1 MTTVMYIFLATV
13 ISGVLLLIWDFPVI
27 KGALQAC
34 GAIEFITVKTMGM
47 IAGAAVFVLAVFFP
61 GKVSANTA
69 GIIEGIPVRMLL
81 SVGIATVA
89 SILVT
94 SRISNYPAIPY
105 AFIGALFGLQF
116 AAKGAIDWA
125 LAYTN
130 VISWICAPLAC
141 AMIAA
146 MFYRLSA
153 MTFRNNHVHMA
164 FFEMRILRAAI
175 FASPLLIGAFAWNN
189 SILFTIFP
197 VREFG
202 AGPLAAGIGAASF
215 LLARPFVAKKVTI
228 TSWNIADNTLDI
240 NSLSTLSVIL
250 AMTIT
255 FGLSPA
261 PLSAGCLFI
270 AALAGVSI
278 ARGSAVV
285 EGHTVISNIVAAV
298 LSPVLGLLIGF
309 SMGMILNGDMINTV
323 IVVGLLALVAG
334 TVTYVR
340 MQNRRLLHD
349 QIVYAHEQQIYNT
362 RKSLS
367 ALEVRSE
374 MTEKDLLGKLELK
387 RKELVD
393 FAVGISEQK
402 DFMETVYEQLEEVRK
417 LGTAEE
423 KDARTDELL
432 SSLRERMYFTREI
445 NDFYARSEVLHKDFN
460 MRLREAYPN
469 LTENERKLANLLR
482 QGFSSK
488 YIASLMNITPKSA
501 EINRYRLRSKL
512 GLERS
517 DNLIKFIKSI

>member
-1 MTTVMYIFLATV
+1 MTTVLYILLATV
-13 ISGVLLLIWDFPVI
+13 ISGVLLMIWDYPVI

-34 GAIEFITVKTMGM
+34 GAIEFVTVKTMSL
-47 IAGAAVFVLAVFFP
+47 IVGAAVFILAIFMP
-61 GKVSANTA
+61 GRIGENAA
-69 GIIEGIPVRMLL
+69 IIDGVPLRMLL

-89 SILVT
+89 ATLVA

-105 AFIGALFGLQF
+105 AFMGALFGLRF
-116 AAKGAIDWA
+116 AADGTTDWT
-125 LAYTN
+125 LVYTN
-130 VISWICAPLAC
+130 VISWICAPLVC

-146 MFYRLSA
+146 AFYRLSA
-153 MTFRNNHVHMA
+153 ISTRNTHVHLA
-164 FFEMRILRAAI
+164 FLEMRILRTAI
-175 FASPLLIGAFAWNN
+175 LASPLLVGAFVWNN
-189 SILFTIFP
+189 SLLFTIFP
-197 VREFG
+197 VHEFG
-202 AGPLAAGIGAASF
+202 AGLLAAAVGAGAF
-215 LLARPFVAKKVTI
+215 LLIRPFVAKKVTMAA
-228 TSWNIADNTLDI
+228 WNIADNTLDI
-240 NSLSTLSVIL
+240 NSLSTLSAIL

-270 AALAGVSI
+270 AALAGVSM

-285 EGHTVISNIVAAV
+285 EGRTVISNIVAAV

-334 TVTYVR
+334 TVVYVR
-340 MQNRRLLHD
+340 MQNRKLLHD
-349 QIVYAHEQQIYNT
+349 QIVYAREQQIYNT
-362 RKSLS
+362 RKTLS

-402 DFMETVYEQLEEVRK
+402 DFMETVYEQLEEVRR
-417 LGTAEE
+417 LGSADE

-501 EINRYRLRSKL
+501 EINRYRLRAKL